1 MNAERPVIGSAV
13 RIHRNA
19 LQALISG
26 MEQRGYEVIGPTIRE
41 SAISYGPIHSV
52 EDLPEGW
59 TSKQLPGSYRLEP
72 GTDGALF
79 GYANGPNSLKN
90 FLHPSEIKLFTAE
103 RTDGR
108 FRILTGEHAGPRRA
122 FLGVRP
128 CELAAAGI
136 QDRVLKGDR
145 FKDPIY
151 SQRRAN
157 SILIA
162 VNCSHPSE
170 VCFCSSMGT
179 GPRARAGYDLAL
191 TEVIGSSTHEFLV
204 EVGSETGADLLAG
217 TEYSEASEE
226 LRRKSS
232 EVTAR
237 AESSIQKQLEKT
249 GVAELLKENF
259 DHPRWD
265 DIAARCFAC
274 GNCTMVCPTCFCI
287 TVEDLSDVT
296 GDHAERWRKWDSCFA
311 LGFSYLHYGS
321 VRLSTKSRYRQWLT
335 HKLSY
340 WHDQFG
346 ESGCVGCGRCIAWCP
361 AGIDLTQEVAALGA
375 PAAPMEK
382 TNGGGE

>member
-1 MNAERPVIGSAV
+1 MNVQRPVIGSAV

-19 LQALISG
+19 LQALISE
-26 MEQRGYEVIGPTIRE
+26 MDQRGYEVLGPTIHD
-41 SAISYGPIHSV
+41 SAISYGPIHAI

-59 TSKQLPGSYRLEP
+59 TSEQGPGSYRLKRR
-72 GTDGALF
+72 TDGALF
-79 GYANGPNSLKN
+79 GYATGPKSLKN

-103 RTDGR
+103 RTNGT
-108 FRILTGEHAGPRRA
+108 FRILSNDGLAPRRA
-122 FLGVRP
+122 FLGVRA
-128 CELAAAGI
+128 CELAAAGV
-136 QDRVLKGDR
+136 QDRVLMEDR

-151 SQRRAN
+151 SQRRAG
-157 SILIA
+157 SIVIA
-162 VNCSHPSE
+162 VNCSDPSS
-170 VCFCSSMGT
+170 VCFCTSMGT
-179 GPRARAGYDLAL
+179 GPRAKAGYDLAL
-191 TEVIGSSTHEFLV
+191 TEVIDGGTHEFLV

-226 LRRKSS
+226 LRRKSD

-237 AESSIQKQLEKT
+237 AERSIQRQFENA

-265 DIAARCFAC
+265 DVASRCLAC
-274 GNCTMVCPTCFCI
+274 GNCTMVCPTCFCV
-287 TVEDLSDVT
+287 TVEDMSDVT

-311 LGFSYLHYGS
+311 LGFSYIHYGS

-361 AGIDLTQEVAALGA
+361 AGIDLTEEVAALRAAA
-375 PAAPMEK
+375 PAEK

>member
-1 MNAERPVIGSAV
+1 MNAQRPVIGSAV

-19 LQALISG
+19 LQALISE
-26 MEQRGYEVIGPTIRE
+26 MDQRGYEVLGPTIHD
-41 SAISYGPIHSV
+41 SAISYGPIHAI

-59 TSKQLPGSYRLEP
+59 TSEQGPGSYRLKRR
-72 GTDGALF
+72 TDGALF
-79 GYANGPNSLKN
+79 GYATGPKSLKN

-103 RTDGR
+103 RTNGT
-108 FRILTGEHAGPRRA
+108 FRILSNDGLAPRRA
-122 FLGVRP
+122 FLGVRA
-128 CELAAAGI
+128 CELAAAGV
-136 QDRVLKGDR
+136 QDRVLIEDR

-151 SQRRAN
+151 SQRRAG
-157 SILIA
+157 SSVIA
-162 VNCSHPSE
+162 VNCSDPSG
-170 VCFCSSMGT
+170 VCFCTSMGT
-179 GPRARAGYDLAL
+179 GPRAKAGYDLAL
-191 TEVIGSSTHEFLV
+191 TEVIGRDTHEFLV

-226 LRRKSS
+226 LRRKSD

-237 AESSIQKQLEKT
+237 AERSIQRQFENA

-265 DIAARCFAC
+265 DVASRCLAC
-274 GNCTMVCPTCFCI
+274 GNCTMVCPTCFCV
-287 TVEDLSDVT
+287 TVEDMSDVT

-311 LGFSYLHYGS
+311 LGFSYIHYGS

-361 AGIDLTQEVAALGA
+361 AGIDLTEEVAALR
-375 PAAPMEK
+375 AAEPVVK

>member
-1 MNAERPVIGSAV
+1 MNAQRPVIGSAV

-19 LQALISG
+19 LQALISE
-26 MEQRGYEVIGPTIRE
+26 MDQRGYEVLGPTIHD
-41 SAISYGPIHSV
+41 SAISYGPIHAI

-59 TSKQLPGSYRLEP
+59 TSEQGPGSYRLKRR
-72 GTDGALF
+72 TDGALF
-79 GYANGPNSLKN
+79 GYATGPKSLKN

-103 RTDGR
+103 RTNGT
-108 FRILTGEHAGPRRA
+108 FRILSNDGLAPRRA
-122 FLGVRP
+122 FLGVRA
-128 CELAAAGI
+128 CELAAAGV
-136 QDRVLKGDR
+136 QDRVLIEDR

-151 SQRRAN
+151 SQRRAG
-157 SILIA
+157 SSVIA
-162 VNCSHPSE
+162 VNCSDPSG
-170 VCFCSSMGT
+170 VCFCTSMGT
-179 GPRARAGYDLAL
+179 GPRAKAGYDLAL
-191 TEVIGSSTHEFLV
+191 TEVIGRDTHEFLV

-226 LRRKSS
+226 LRRKSD

-237 AESSIQKQLEKT
+237 AERSIQRQFENA

-265 DIAARCFAC
+265 DVASRCLAC
-274 GNCTMVCPTCFCI
+274 GNCTMVCPTCFCV
-287 TVEDLSDVT
+287 TVEDMSDVT

-311 LGFSYLHYGS
+311 LGFSYIHYGS

-361 AGIDLTQEVAALGA
+361 AGIDLTEEVAALRAAA
-375 PAAPMEK
+375 PAEK

>member
-1 MNAERPVIGSAV
+1 MNVQRPVIGSAV

-19 LQALISG
+19 LQALISE
-26 MEQRGYEVIGPTIRE
+26 MDQRGYEVLGPTIHD
-41 SAISYGPIHSV
+41 SAISYGPIHAI

-59 TSKQLPGSYRLEP
+59 TSEQAPGSYRLKRR
-72 GTDGALF
+72 TDGALF
-79 GYANGPNSLKN
+79 GYATGPKSLKN

-103 RTDGR
+103 RTNGT
-108 FRILTGEHAGPRRA
+108 FRILSNDGLAPRRA
-122 FLGVRP
+122 FLGVRA
-128 CELAAAGI
+128 CELAAAGV
-136 QDRVLKGDR
+136 QDRVLMEDR

-151 SQRRAN
+151 SQRRAD
-157 SILIA
+157 SIVIA
-162 VNCSHPSE
+162 VNCSDPSG
-170 VCFCSSMGT
+170 VCFCTSMGT
-179 GPRARAGYDLAL
+179 GPRAKAGYDLAL
-191 TEVIGSSTHEFLV
+191 TEVIDGGTHEFLV

-226 LRRKSS
+226 LRRKSD

-237 AESSIQKQLEKT
+237 AERSIQRQFENA

-265 DIAARCFAC
+265 DVASRCLAC
-274 GNCTMVCPTCFCI
+274 GNCTMVCPTCFCV
-287 TVEDLSDVT
+287 TVEDMSDVT

-311 LGFSYLHYGS
+311 LGFSYIHYGS

-361 AGIDLTQEVAALGA
+361 AGIDLTEEVAALR
-375 PAAPMEK
+375 AAEPVVK